1 MMELRIHFGSLDS
14 ETHILLQPLEDATWK
29 SIQNCRCLGKT
40 LGSARDSLKNLVLY
54 VCLIIPGS
62 LLYHLGFLGLQITG
76 SLIHTG
82 LNKKGIH

>member
-40 LGSARDSLKNLVLY
+40 LGSARFLKEFGAL
-54 VCLIIPGS
+54 CL
-62 LLYHLGFLGLQITG
+62 
-76 SLIHTG
+76 
-82 LNKKGIH
+82 LNYSRKTALSFRILWAANNRKPNAHWLK